1 MNKFKLVRFLILIMG
16 LVSSITLTSCYESN
30 SEEDPPNP
38 IAGPGGGGGGSDP
51 DPGNAS
57 NGKVFF
63 QQNCAICHSAGADD
77 TTTAFGAIDLA
88 GQQSIISADISQS
101 DQTYNIMAR
110 FNSIDQERVDD
121 LKKYL
126 STL

>member
-1 MNKFKLVRFLILIMG
+1 MSKLVRFLLLIAGILSSFT
-16 LVSSITLTSCYESN
+16 LVSCYESN
-30 SEEDPPNP
+30 SEEDPPIP
-38 IAGPGGGGGGSDP
+38 IVSTGTGGGGSIP
-51 DPGNAS
+51 DPGNAA
-57 NGKVFF
+57 NGKIYF

-88 GQQSIISADISQS
+88 KQQSIISSDISQS
-101 DQTYNIMAR
+101 DQTFNIMAR
-110 FNSIDQERVDD
+110 FNNIDQERVDD